1 MEKRNS
7 SRIIWDVKERGGKVE
22 IKETIRL
29 LRGIQTPLQDYAEL
43 IGAPYWVYGKQ
54 YVYPDPEDYAIEQA
68 ISALEKEERYK
79 WHYLKNDPNDL
90 PEVFID
96 YKVEDGKFSDKIL
109 VKTDKYNTLMV
120 AYMNLSTGEWFNSL
134 NEDEFFY
141 EKYGN
146 VIKWKYIDYE

>member
-1 MEKRNS
+1 M
-7 SRIIWDVKERGGKVE
+7 E

-43 IGAPYWVYGKQ
+43 VGAPYWAYGKQ
-54 YVYPDPEDYAIEQA
+54 YVYPDPEDYEIEQA
-68 ISALEKEERYK
+68 ISALEKEKRYK
-79 WHYLKNDPNDL
+79 WHDLKNDPNDL

-96 YKVEDGKFSDKIL
+96 YEVEDCKFSDKIL
-109 VKTDKYNTLMV
+109 VETDKYNTLMV

-134 NEDEFFY
+134 NEDEYFY